1 MQSIRQKWESMRVV
15 ALHITANNNT
25 LAKLLAKHL
34 AETGLMYQADAS
46 TI

>member
-1 MQSIRQKWESMRVV
+1 MQSIRRKWKSMRIF
-15 ALHITANNNT
+15 ALHITANNT